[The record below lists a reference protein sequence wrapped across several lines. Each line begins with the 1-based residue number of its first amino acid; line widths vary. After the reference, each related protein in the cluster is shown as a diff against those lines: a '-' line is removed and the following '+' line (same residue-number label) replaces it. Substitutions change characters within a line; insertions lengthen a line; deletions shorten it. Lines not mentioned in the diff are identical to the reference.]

1 MRKEY
6 RLEGVGKNEIW
17 ITRNQ
22 IVIDVIEVILQ
33 DFSFQGCQFSIFQKF
48 PDNYADKH

>member
-17 ITRNQ
+17 IMRNQ
-22 IVIDVIEVILQ
+22 IVIDTIEVL
-33 DFSFQGCQFSIFQKF
+33 SPAFQLSRLLV
-48 PDNYADKH
+48 

>member
-22 IVIDVIEVILQ
+22 IVIDIIEVI
-33 DFSFQGCQFSIFQKF
+33 SPGFQLSRLSV
-48 PDNYADKH
+48 